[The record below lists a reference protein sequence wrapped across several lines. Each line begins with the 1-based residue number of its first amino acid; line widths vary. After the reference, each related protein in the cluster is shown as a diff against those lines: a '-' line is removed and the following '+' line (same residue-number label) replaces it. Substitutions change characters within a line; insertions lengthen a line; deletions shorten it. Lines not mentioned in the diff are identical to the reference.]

1 MKRIPFLLIATAVFC
16 QAFTLQSKEVTLRED
31 QKNNQS
37 DTSNNMMLEIGNDA
51 LRIENQDSAVKVRV
65 GNRGLS
71 ILESLEGKKNL
82 EFEKYKPSGNHRWN
96 QDYDEDEHQSGAR
109 SFRGH
114 WSGLEI
120 GFNNYN
126 YVNSMNLPDP
136 ISYMS
141 LDANSSLNFNLNF
154 SQISV
159 GFSRHAGFVSGIG
172 INWNNYRFENRNS
185 IGVGS
190 DGTISMTTPTG
201 TVPVKKS
208 KFGTLYLNVPA
219 LLEFQIP
226 AGYSNHLNVAAG
238 VIGGLKLNAWTKV
251 VFEDG
256 EKSRTNGDYKLNLL
270 RGGVTARF
278 GYQNFM
284 LYGTYY
290 LTPWFQESK
299 GPNGYN
305 LEPFEIG
312 LALTFND

>member
-1 MKRIPFLLIATAVFC
+1 MFIAAAIFC
-16 QAFTLQSKEVTLRED
+16 QAFTLQSKEVTLSED
-31 QKNNQS
+31 QKNTKA
-37 DTSNNMMLEIGNDA
+37 DTSDNLTLVIGNDA
-51 LRIENQDSAVKVRV
+51 LRIENQDSTVKIRV
-65 GNRGLS
+65 GNQRLN

-82 EFEKYKPSGNHRWN
+82 EFEKYEPANNHWRN
-96 QDYDEDEHQSGAR
+96 QDYEEDVHKSGAR

-126 YVNSMNLPDP
+126 HVNSMNLPEP

-141 LDANSSLNFNLNF
+141 LDANHSVNFNLNF
-154 SQISV
+154 SQLSV
-159 GFSRHAGFVSGIG
+159 GFSRHTGFVTGIG

-185 IGVGS
+185 IAVGS

-201 TVPVKKS
+201 TIPVKRS
-208 KFGTLYLNVPA
+208 KFATLYLNVPA

-251 VFEDG
+251 VFENG
-256 EKSRTNGDYKLNLL
+256 EKSRTNGNYNLNLL

-290 LTPWFQESK
+290 LTPWFQELK
-299 GPNGYN
+299 GPDGYN